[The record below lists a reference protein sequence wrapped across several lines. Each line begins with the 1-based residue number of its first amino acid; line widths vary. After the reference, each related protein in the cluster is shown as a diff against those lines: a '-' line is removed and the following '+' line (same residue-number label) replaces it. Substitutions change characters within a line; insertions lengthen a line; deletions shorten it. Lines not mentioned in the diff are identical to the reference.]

1 VEKPFVTENVSFC
14 GVSDWLRFDLRIVT
28 KTSARHFVRDFHGM
42 NDHDAQV
49 WRVRK
54 SELILDNKWAKV
66 RRDVCELPNGTV
78 IPDYYYWEGGDF
90 AKVFAITSANQIVI
104 TRQYRHAVKQMVT
117 GFPGGFIDAEDATP
131 IAAAQRELREETG
144 YTGFNWTELGTLN
157 ISSAKATTRAH
168 IFLLKEAVR
177 EFEPAPD
184 SSEPMEVMLIDLRAL
199 LELISKNEMQDS
211 TSLAT
216 TLRAMQTLGWTL

>member
-1 VEKPFVTENVSFC
+1 M
-14 GVSDWLRFDLRIVT
+14 SDPSSGL
-28 KTSARHFVRDFHGM
+28 S
-42 NDHDAQV
+42 
-49 WRVRK
+49 WRVLK
-54 SELILDNKWAKV
+54 SELILDNQWAKV

-90 AKVFAITSANQIVI
+90 AQIFAITTANRIVV
-104 TRQYRHAVKQMVT
+104 TRHYRHPVTQMVT
-117 GFPGGFIDAEDATP
+117 GLPAGFIEPEDATP
-131 IAAAQRELREETG
+131 LAAAQRELREETG
-144 YTGFNWTELGTLN
+144 YTGFNWIELGTLN

-168 IFLLKEAVR
+168 IFLLKGAVR

-184 SSEPMEVMLIDLRAL
+184 PNEAMEVMLLDLRAL